1 MIGYS
6 DSNKDGGYL
15 AANWALYRA
24 QEEIV
29 RVCAA
34 RGVPLTLFHGRGGTV
49 ARVPPGAII
58 PLPGGLFSL
67 QYGSGNGNIAN
78 VEDGYYHFEC
88 SIPANSGVLT
98 YRLDENE
105 SGES

>member
-24 QEEIV
+24 QGEIV

-49 ARVPPGAII
+49 AAAAARPGA
-58 PLPGGLFSL
+58 PSGPSRRAPSAGAS
-67 QYGSGNGNIAN
+67 GSPSRAR
-78 VEDGYYHFEC
+78 C
-88 SIPANSGVLT
+88 SRHATATPRWRNAISS
-98 YRLDENE
+98 R
-105 SGES
+105 S